1 MFSRD
6 DTDADGQQR
15 RRRYQGKHSVDVVS
29 NDAQFEPVKPQG
41 SEATGGWSE
50 VSVPMMDQDAP
61 AATSE
66 PAPTPESADKTPV
79 SEPVSDSAAT
89 GPISIEET
97 REDDATADGESD
109 ASMDEESPE
118 ESVAASIPDPEV
130 TDPDPDDV
138 LSSYDLE
145 PGPFA
150 PPGTLA
156 AEDPYAATYAPPTP
170 DAPDLPE
177 DTPVYFQEAPQY
189 TLDIAEDVET
199 DRRKNI
205 LIAVAIVAAVVCA
218 ALGVILGLVLGS

>member
-6 DTDADGQQR
+6 DTNADGQQR

-29 NDAQFEPVKPQG
+29 GDAQFEPVKPQD
-41 SEATGGWSE
+41 SETTGGWSE
-50 VSVPMMDQDAP
+50 VSVPMMGEDAP
-61 AATSE
+61 AADDSELDAEPVDEAPDAASE
-66 PAPTPESADKTPV
+66 PI
-79 SEPVSDSAAT
+79 SDSAAT
-89 GPISIEET
+89 GPISVEESA
-97 REDDATADGESD
+97 EADATSDGPD
-109 ASMDEESPE
+109 APVDEENSE
-118 ESVAASIPDPEV
+118 ESVAASIPDPEM

-150 PPGTLA
+150 APGTLA

-170 DAPDLPE
+170 DAPDLPQ
-177 DTPVYFQEAPQY
+177 DTPEYFNEGPQY

-218 ALGVILGLVLGS
+218 ALGVVLGLLLGS